1 MQFGQI
7 RRGARINSLG
17 EMPKI
22 LLDLVPSLKCQQQIP
37 DNVSGG
43 RSMGQI
49 TRDDEQLSIRT
60 AVGSGCELHICSL
73 NRYVLYV
80 FAYSGSEAITSAK
93 AACGSSRVIGP
104 RSCPCASATLF
115 RRVPLP
121 FTSIS
126 QTSPG
131 TSQVAGLDRK
141 VGQECVSTCRS
152 RWSPYH

>member
-1 MQFGQI
+1 
-7 RRGARINSLG
+7 
-17 EMPKI
+17 MPKI

-73 NRYVLYV
+73 KRYVLYV

-104 RSCPCASATLF
+104 RSCPCRSEEHKSEFQSLI
-115 RRVPLP
+115 R
-121 FTSIS
+121 IS
-126 QTSPG
+126 YA
-131 TSQVAGLDRK
+131 VFFFK
-141 VGQECVSTCRS
+141 KK
-152 RWSPYH
+152 Y

>member
-1 MQFGQI
+1 
-7 RRGARINSLG
+7 
-17 EMPKI
+17 MPKI

-49 TRDDEQLSIRT
+49 PRDDEQLSIRT

-73 NRYVLYV
+73 NRYVLFV

-93 AACGSSRVIGP
+93 SACGSSRVIGP
-104 RSCPCASATLF
+104 LSCPCAPPTLF

-121 FTSIS
+121 FTSLS
-126 QTSPG
+126 QT
-131 TSQVAGLDRK
+131 RK
-141 VGQECVSTCRS
+141 SAVQGQRGA
-152 RWSPYH
+152 

>member
-1 MQFGQI
+1 
-7 RRGARINSLG
+7 
-17 EMPKI
+17 MPKI

-93 AACGSSRVIGP
+93 AACGSSRVIEIG
-104 RSCPCASATLF
+104 RESC
-115 RRVPLP
+115 RERVCQYV
-121 FTSIS
+121 SIS
-126 QTSPG
+126 V
-131 TSQVAGLDRK
+131 VA
-141 VGQECVSTCRS
+141 VSLKKTT
-152 RWSPYH
+152 

>member
-1 MQFGQI
+1 M
-7 RRGARINSLG
+7 
-17 EMPKI
+17 
-22 LLDLVPSLKCQQQIP
+22 P
-37 DNVSGG
+37 DNVSGV

-115 RRVPLP
+115 RRVPVP
-121 FTSIS
+121 
-126 QTSPG
+126 
-131 TSQVAGLDRK
+131 LDRK
-141 VGQECVSTCRS
+141 STRRNS
-152 RWSPYH
+152 SH

>member
-1 MQFGQI
+1 
-7 RRGARINSLG
+7 
-17 EMPKI
+17 
-22 LLDLVPSLKCQQQIP
+22 
-37 DNVSGG
+37 
-43 RSMGQI
+43 MGQI

-115 RRVPLP
+115 RRVPMP

-131 TSQVAGLDRK
+131 TSQVAGFRNPATPAA
-141 VGQECVSTCRS
+141 VPVTTRS
-152 RWSPYH
+152 EEHTSELQSLMRISYAVFCLKKKKT